1 MALPASNLLSNYTPA
16 APKAGFIA
24 DFNAL
29 LNSTFEQLLTH
40 SSAGFKDIK
49 PVARIIEQQ
58 CLPCIFIA
66 GHKVH

>member
-1 MALPASNLLSNYTPA
+1 MALPVSNLLSNYTSA

-24 DFNAL
+24 DFDAM
-29 LNSTFEQLLTH
+29 LNSTLEQPLTH
-40 SSAGFKDIK
+40 SSAWFKDIK
-49 PVARIIEQQ
+49 PLARIIEQQ